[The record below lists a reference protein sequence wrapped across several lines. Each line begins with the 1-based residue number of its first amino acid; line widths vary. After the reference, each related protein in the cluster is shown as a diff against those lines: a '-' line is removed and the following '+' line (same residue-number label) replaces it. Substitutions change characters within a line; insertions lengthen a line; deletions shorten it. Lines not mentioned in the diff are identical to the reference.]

1 MKHITTAEKS
11 LLVGD
16 EAADLL
22 LEYAAALARVDSAD
36 TVTLTA
42 FGDDGDPVEVTFLLN
57 NGTSILVETSA
68 SPAPEPDNAE
78 VVEYMRV
85 RLERIV
91 SPPYAQPV
99 EEPAGAESW
108 EF

>member
-22 LEYAAALARVDSAD
+22 LEYAAALAQANTAD
-36 TVTLTA
+36 TLTLSA
-42 FGDDGDPVEVTFLLN
+42 YGDDGDPVEVTFVLN
-57 NGTSILVETSA
+57 SGTSILGQTSA
-68 SPAPEPDNAE
+68 SAVEEPDNQQA
-78 VVEYMRV
+78 VDYMRE

-99 EEPAGAESW
+99 DEPAGVDGW
-108 EF
+108 EY